1 MKELTFEQ
9 KLKCKQRAL
18 ETYKALLKRKE
29 KRRLKQ
35 KLHEQDINSH
45 VIENMY
51 KCKNAV
57 RRK

>member
-18 ETYKALLKRKE
+18 ETYKALQ